1 VPATADGVAERAKQ
15 DGYQAQYQN
24 DDPDRPHD
32 SDLGYE
38 ADNQQN
44 NPEYDHDFPLAAGS
58 EL

>member
-15 DGYQAQYQN
+15 DGYQAQRQN
-24 DDPDRPHD
+24 DDPYRPDD

-44 NPEYDHDFPLAAGS
+44 NPEYDHDFP
-58 EL
+58 